1 MLLSFLTKAYRSI
14 VNLGCWIFA
23 ILLGIGMAI
32 GFYEF
37 FYDLEVLAA
46 IGGFIVGF
54 IIGLWFEINFVVPM
68 TILFEINNKLDKIEK
83 KLEKTNYNIQN
94 LSLDSKSIN
103 NTVSKTNVNFV
114 PKVDVSKANENLRGI
129 WVCKDCGEEN
139 PDTQNSCKSCGKYR

>member
-14 VNLGCWIFA
+14 VDLGCWVFA

-68 TILFEINNKLDKIEK
+68 TILFEINH
-83 KLEKTNYNIQN
+83 KLEKIDEKLQKTNYKIDN
-94 LSLDSKSIN
+94 LPSTVKVNTENTSYKTVDEPKKSEG
-103 NTVSKTNVNFV
+103 F
-114 PKVDVSKANENLRGI
+114 
-129 WVCKDCGEEN
+129 WVCQKCGTKN
-139 PDTQNSCKSCGKYR
+139 KNGSMLCISCGK